1 MSFRS
6 AARPFARF
14 AASAQ
19 RSQVQ
24 IARRAASS
32 SSGTGG
38 VKPPKSN
45 DLPWIIG
52 STVGFGSLAA
62 FLLLPSKADSHAAT
76 HSQEHAKVRAEI
88 NESAPTARPG
98 KDQVQNTESLSRDVK
113 SEDPKETHR
122 QADRPPS
129 SIPAKRD
136 QLKTMDDRNLENPDL
151 APESQSGGQNASD
164 TAKAQSK
171 GEGSQEDGQPP
182 SNAGYATGTSSGSG
196 SSSGSS
202 SSGSESSEDEGK
214 AGKEAGEPTQKE
226 IKDSILQAERAN
238 TPKAAMDEEAH
249 GHDNQGPAQDD
260 RED

>member
-6 AARPFARF
+6 AARPIARF
-14 AASAQ
+14 AASARGSAQ
-19 RSQVQ
+19 PVQ

-88 NESAPTARPG
+88 NESAPTAKPG
-98 KDQVQNTESLSRDVK
+98 QDQIQNTESLSRDVK
-113 SEDPKETHR
+113 SEDPKEIHR

-151 APESQSGGQNASD
+151 KPESQSGGQNASD
-164 TAKAQSK
+164 TAKAQAQ
-171 GEGSQEDGQPP
+171 GEGNKENEGTP
-182 SNAGYATGTSSGSG
+182 SNAGYATGTGSTSGSG
-196 SSSGSS
+196 SGSGSAEQA
-202 SSGSESSEDEGK
+202 ESDEGK

-249 GHDNQGPAQDD
+249 GNDGPSQDD